1 MIRPKRILVLLLAVG
16 LVASA
21 ASCTLE
27 KNRPAAAD
35 SAKPT
40 STDTTRRA
48 PVRALAARD
57 DAPR

>member
-1 MIRPKRILVLLLAVG
+1 MIRPKRILVLLLAIG
-16 LVASA
+16 LAISA
-21 ASCTLE
+21 ANCTLE
-27 KNRPAAAD
+27 EKRPAPAD

-57 DAPR
+57 DAPG